1 MQSNTAASAMKEAKS
16 SNCVRRTGSLASLVL
31 KDSIVQ
37 TLRRVDSP
45 QRKPTSEDRSNVE
58 MGLDLIRG
66 GQNSSSRNNN
76 KRIWPYDS
84 VFQAL
89 AQVTDSLLG
98 CQC

>member
-1 MQSNTAASAMKEAKS
+1 MKEAKS
-16 SNCVRRTGSLASLVL
+16 SNCVRRAGSMAFLVL

-45 QRKPTSEDRSNVE
+45 QRNTTSEDRNDVE
-58 MGLDLIRG
+58 TGLDLIHG
-66 GQNSSSRNNN
+66 GQKSSSSNNN

-89 AQVTDSLLG
+89 VSVTDSLLG